1 MELAA
6 LPPKRVRWT
15 KQRDGNGAA
24 VGIARR
30 PKAQAI
36 SGTARVTWAHFS
48 ENRIRPKYAGM
59 MELADV
65 LDSKSVFP
73 NLVQNAETPYIS
85 AF

>member
-6 LPPKRVRWT
+6 SPPKRRRWR
-15 KQRDGNGAA
+15 KQRGGDGAA
-24 VGIARR
+24 VEIARR
-30 PKAQAI
+30 TKAQAI
-36 SGTARVTWAHFS
+36 SGTARVTWAQFAKKQKPP
-48 ENRIRPKYAGM
+48 EYAGM